1 MRLTERELFRHTC
14 MCTRRQSRHSTRLV
28 CIRHC
33 QCHAPYQAL
42 REHRFHELSARWKK
56 CRTAVPYSTGLQ
68 ATRLWQSGHQESVSG
83 FNVHVAAVLTESLLS
98 STTLRMSS
106 VRRVSSPSRGTNAI
120 IALSICSVLRTLSC
134 SLGWE

>member
-1 MRLTERELFRHTC
+1 MRLTQGERFRHTC
-14 MCTRRQSRHSTRLV
+14 MCTKRQSRHSTRLV
-28 CIRHC
+28 CIRRC

-42 REHRFHELSARWKK
+42 RERRFHELSVRWKK
-56 CRTAVPYSTGLQ
+56 CRTAVPYSIGLE

-106 VRRVSSPSRGTNAI
+106 VRRMSSPLRGTNAI
-120 IALSICSVLRTLSC
+120 IALSICSGLRTWSC